1 MFKKKEK
8 EHKPCKT
15 CLMAIEE
22 VKEKEGDKYLR
33 LMAEFD
39 NYKKRQEK
47 EQEKFERCTTKSIV
61 EEFLPVIDDL
71 EKAAKVTKDTST
83 KEGIEMILRKFK
95 NALSKFNVSSFKS
108 LGKKFDPEYHQAVHL
123 QMGDSYEEDT
133 VIAVINEGYMIGDV
147 LLRPAE
153 VVVAQRRAL

>member
-33 LMAEFD
+33 LAAEFE

-47 EQEKFERCTTKSIV
+47 DQAKFERLTLKSIV

-71 EKAAKVTKDTST
+71 EKAAKATKDAST
-83 KEGIEMILRKFK
+83 KEGIEMVLKK
-95 NALSKFNVSSFKS
+95 LKKTLSKFNVSSFKS
-108 LGKKFDPEYHQAVHL
+108 LGEKFNPNYHQAVYL
-123 QMGDSYEEDT
+123 EVGDSYEEDT
-133 VIAVINEGYMIGDV
+133 VVAVINEGYMIGDV

-153 VVVAQRRAL
+153 VVVSQRRAL

>member
-33 LMAEFD
+33 LAAEFE

-47 EQEKFERCTTKSIV
+47 DQEKFERLTLKSIV

-71 EKAAKVTKDTST
+71 EKAAKATKDAST
-83 KEGIEMILRKFK
+83 KEGIEMVLKK
-95 NALSKFNVSSFKS
+95 LKKTLSKFNVSSFKS
-108 LGKKFDPEYHQAVHL
+108 LGEKFNPNYHQAVYL
-123 QMGDSYEEDT
+123 EVGDSYEEDT
-133 VIAVINEGYMIGDV
+133 VVAVINEGYMIGDV

-153 VVVAQRRAL
+153 VVVSQRRAL